1 MGNSQV
7 LINFVKEGPEI
18 ELIKYGALI
27 IMLKIERVLN
37 QLFSGTVQQNLNL
50 ACLNKKET

>member
-1 MGNSQV
+1 LKE
-7 LINFVKEGPEI
+7 LINFVKEGLGI

-37 QLFSGTVQQNLNL
+37 QLFMELV
-50 ACLNKKET
+50 NKI